1 MEPLL
6 VMKGITKDF
15 GGLRALD
22 KVDME
27 LYPGEVLGLVGDNGA
42 GKSTLIKILT
52 GVFHPTEGEIF
63 LEGKP
68 VKVDSRQQAKELGL
82 EALYQ
87 NLALIDSLHAY
98 GNVFLGNEIRKPFL
112 GGMFR
117 FLDNRKMRKEAERV
131 LHERLGIKLY
141 RTDEPVHN
149 LSGGQR
155 QSIAICRAIYRE
167 HIKILVLDEPMAAL
181 GQAESKRT
189 LDLIRTIRD
198 QGIAQIVISHNLE
211 HIFSACDRIMVL
223 RGGRHVGTRKR
234 EETTKQEILGLI
246 IGAEESEVVA

>member
-42 GKSTLIKILT
+42 GKSTLIKVLT
-52 GVFHPTEGEIF
+52 GVLQETAGEIY
-63 LEGKP
+63 LEGQR
-68 VKVDSRQQAKELGL
+68 VKMDSRQQAKELGL
-82 EALYQ
+82 EAVYQ
-87 NLALIDSLHAY
+87 NLGLIDSLHAY
-98 GNVFLGNEIRKPFL
+98 GNVFLGNELRKPFL
-112 GGMFR
+112 GGIFR
-117 FLDNRKMRKEAERV
+117 FLDNWKMRKEAERV
-131 LHERLGIKLY
+131 LNERLGIKLY
-141 RTDEPVHN
+141 RTDEPVHS

-155 QSIAICRAIYRE
+155 QSVAICRAIYRE

-181 GQAESKRT
+181 GQAETERT
-189 LDLIRTIRD
+189 LGLISALRD

-211 HIFSACDRIMVL
+211 HVFSACDRIMVL
-223 RGGRHVGTRKR
+223 RGGRHVGTKKR